1 LLAPQPPL
9 ITSKLLE
16 HLELGKGRRRR
27 RRRRRRRGSTQ
38 AHTRSSF
45 GCCCRLWNVS
55 KWTAF
60 LHWLAAEFVYT
71 SPTNS
76 LLLRYTSTTTIH
88 TSKGV

>member
-16 HLELGKGRRRR
+16 HLELGKG
-27 RRRRRRRGSTQ
+27 RGSTQ